1 MRGWWASEE
10 TAKLLVL
17 QAHHEKLL
25 IVLIFHLSSILDE
38 ELLNCKFCSFATSW
52 QKNFNFV
59 NFAIFTKPSRKVVNF
74 VNFSSECNPGHKWLH
89 RKERSKN
96 KDLKSHLVIK
106 LRTTLAEKDCH

>member
-38 ELLNCKFCSFATSW
+38 ELLNLKILQFCNALAKKFQFCKFCYFY
-52 QKNFNFV
+52 K
-59 NFAIFTKPSRKVVNF
+59 AITKS
-74 VNFSSECNPGHKWLH
+74 C
-89 RKERSKN
+89 
-96 KDLKSHLVIK
+96 
-106 LRTTLAEKDCH
+106 